1 MNLLLLYDR
10 IWQKIKRTYRN
21 AVFFSKTGCRVNLL
35 GNMTLINT
43 NLKIGKNVTF
53 YPDVMLFGDGL
64 IEIGDNVDLG
74 NGTVIYASKNGG
86 GVKIGDNSLIAAQS
100 YIIDTDHGIRAGELI
115 RKQAYTVSPVSI
127 GKDVWIAAGCKILK
141 GSQIGNGAIIGAQS
155 VVKGTIPECAIA
167 VGIPAKVIK
176 YRE

>member
-1 MNLLLLYDR
+1 
-10 IWQKIKRTYRN
+10 
-21 AVFFSKTGCRVNLL
+21 
-35 GNMTLINT
+35 
-43 NLKIGKNVTF
+43 
-53 YPDVMLFGDGL
+53 MLFGDGL

-86 GVKIGDNSLIAAQS
+86 GVKIGDNTMIAAQS
-100 YIIDTDHGIRAGELI
+100 YIIDTDHGIRAGELM
-115 RKQAYTVSPVSI
+115 RKQANTVSSVSI
-127 GKDVWIAAGCKILK
+127 GEDVWIAAGCKILK
-141 GSQIGNGAIIGAQS
+141 GSQIGNGAIIGASS